1 MSLFENLVITEFD
14 IPQSIRNRF
23 NNLRPN
29 EISFVQ
35 KSIFECL
42 NYLISNNKIKLS
54 RQFNDGYVHRAGTL
68 KSGNSI
74 DGFMPVSKA
83 KASGCGD
90 MFWDTEAIWFGKES
104 LPRYIGINEE
114 NPYGLLSCRQLKNI
128 DNIDNTILAFINL
141 STKRIPLCSSA
152 QEQTAVLLSKS
163 IQEHFNKCM
172 VIPMVR
178 IYSTQADGYPNT
190 DLIYEQLITNQ
201 GTITLDKK
209 VWGYHCD
216 ARYVNSN
223 PTLKSVLE
231 SWDYSNGYR
240 LSEYQA
246 DRLQIDVFFKILDI
260 MNEILKYYGKNI
272 INNTYTA
279 LVPNLTGVKIL
290 GWTCEDTPR
299 ARDCSTFPGE
309 IAIPLKYL
317 TKPDR
322 YGIFEK
328 QHESCKPRFYQKDAF
343 GRLKEV
349 YKDDPDMIAHL
360 QPYMLFGGKKEI
372 DIKNKDLMLLNSG
385 PEKIK
390 LTGRMS
396 NIEVDMPKENKLRK
410 LSVSVS
416 DVDMSKENKLPEL
429 SANDLEI
436 NQIFVTSPE
445 EEKLYTNEDKKI
457 SDFFSKIIE
466 KEKEKEKEKE
476 EEYVGG
482 KKYKLNSKKRYM
494 SKKTKKTKKT
504 KKRSMSKI

>member
-1 MSLFENLVITEFD
+1 MSLFQKDLVIPEFD
-14 IPQSIRNRF
+14 IRQSIRNRF

-35 KSIFECL
+35 TSIFECL
-42 NYLISNNKIKLS
+42 NYLISNNKIILP
-54 RQFNDGYVHRAGTL
+54 RNFHDGYVHRAGTV

-104 LPRYIGINEE
+104 LPRYIGINQE
-114 NPYGLLSCRQLKNI
+114 NPYGLLSCRQLKNV
-128 DNIDNTILAFINL
+128 DSIDNTINAFINL
-141 STKRIPLCSSA
+141 STNDISQCSIDKGEKA
-152 QEQTAVLLSKS
+152 YLLSRR
-163 IQEHFNKCM
+163 IQRKFNKCI

-178 IYSTQADGYPNT
+178 TYSTGVINNYSNR
-190 DLIYEQLITNQ
+190 DLIYDEIMSDQDNI
-201 GTITLDKK
+201 ILDKK

-231 SWDYSNGYR
+231 SWDYNNGFR
-240 LSEYQA
+240 MSEYQA

-260 MNEILKYYGKNI
+260 MNEILKISGKNI
-272 INNTYTA
+272 INEIYTNF
-279 LVPNLTGVKIL
+279 LPNLTGVKIL

-299 ARDCSTFPGE
+299 ARNCSTFPGE

-317 TKPDR
+317 TKPAR

-328 QHESCKPRFYQKDAF
+328 QHESCKPRFYRKTLF
-343 GRLKEV
+343 GGLEEV
-349 YKDDPDMIAHL
+349 DKNDPDMIRYLAR
-360 QPYMLFGGKKEI
+360 YIGGKKEI
-372 DIKNKDLMLLNSG
+372 DIKNNDFMLLNSG

-390 LTGRMS
+390 LRGMNDTDV
-396 NIEVDMPKENKLRK
+396 NMPKDNKLRK

-416 DVDMSKENKLPEL
+416 DVDMSKDNKLPEL
-429 SANDLEI
+429 SSRDLEI

-445 EEKLYTNEDKKI
+445 EEKLYTKEDKKI
-457 SDFFSKIIE
+457 SDFFSKII
-466 KEKEKEKEKE
+466 
-476 EEYVGG
+476 
-482 KKYKLNSKKRYM
+482 
-494 SKKTKKTKKT
+494 
-504 KKRSMSKI
+504 

>member
-1 MSLFENLVITEFD
+1 MSLFQANLVIPEVD
-14 IPQSIRNRF
+14 ITQSIGNRF
-23 NNLRPN
+23 NLTPN

-42 NYLISNNKIKLS
+42 NFLISKNKIKLS

-104 LPRYIGINEE
+104 LPQYIGINQE

-141 STKRIPLCSSA
+141 STKQIPPCSSA
-152 QEQTAVLLSKS
+152 QQQTAVLLSKS

-172 VIPMVR
+172 VISMVR
-178 IYSTQADGYPNT
+178 TYSTQADGYPNT
-190 DLIYEQLITNQ
+190 DLTYEQLIANQ

-216 ARYVNSN
+216 DRYVKSN

-231 SWDYSNGYR
+231 SWDYRNGYR
-240 LSEYQA
+240 RSEYQA

-272 INNTYTA
+272 INNMYTD
-279 LVPNLTGVKIL
+279 LLPNLTGVKIL

-317 TKPDR
+317 TKPAR

-328 QHESCKPRFYQKDAF
+328 QNESCKPRFYQKDAF
-343 GRLKEV
+343 GGLEEV
-349 YKDDPDMIAHL
+349 DKNDPDMIQYL
-360 QPYMLFGGKKEI
+360 QSYPMFGGKKEI

-390 LTGRMS
+390 LRGMS
-396 NIEVDMPKENKLRK
+396 NIDVDMPKENKLRK

-416 DVDMSKENKLPEL
+416 DIDMSKENKLPEL
-429 SANDLEI
+429 NSRDLEI

-445 EEKLYTNEDKKI
+445 EEKLYTKEDKKI
-457 SDFFSKIIE
+457 SDFFSKIIK
-466 KEKEKEKEKE
+466 KEKEKEK
-476 EEYVGG
+476 EYVGG
-482 KKYKLNSKKRYM
+482 KKYKFISKK
-494 SKKTKKTKKT
+494 SKKSKK
-504 KKRSMSKI
+504 SKY